1 MLLWHDYTLQCI
13 TIKFSITPIL
23 ISTTITAVSAAFM
36 EVVNVQ
42 LNIHGWLKFTENW
55 LIVKIVKFK
64 TSQYF
69 ALSWCCIK
77 ELSSTSVYLGY
88 ILMKFRIRK
97 SVLCCFC
104 KSGRCQLHV
113 LTGFPKAKIHL
124 LKRIYKLTSLSFLSI
139 YTFLCGLDMR

>member
-1 MLLWHDYTLQCI
+1 MWCI
-13 TIKFSITPIL
+13 TITFSMTPIL

-42 LNIHGWLKFTENW
+42 LNIHGWLKFTENC

-64 TSQYF
+64 ASQYF

-97 SVLCCFC
+97 SALCCFC

-113 LTGFPKAKIHL
+113 FNGFSKGQNP
-124 LKRIYKLTSLSFLSI
+124 SFKENLSI
-139 YTFLCGLDMR
+139 DITVISLHIYISLWIGYALDVSN